1 MVEKSSLGVQI
12 GATIAAKLCAV
23 KEGGSFFGGACQM
36 VWQSLILK
44 DCKDLE
50 SGREWWMLDMLGLN
64 SGPGKWSFT
73 DRAFNFAAKIPQV
86 LWDDIYMTV
95 EFTSS
100 SLRSE

>member
-1 MVEKSSLGVQI
+1 
-12 GATIAAKLCAV
+12 
-23 KEGGSFFGGACQM
+23 M

-86 LWDDIYMTV
+86 SWDDIQLTV

-100 SLRSE
+100 SLR